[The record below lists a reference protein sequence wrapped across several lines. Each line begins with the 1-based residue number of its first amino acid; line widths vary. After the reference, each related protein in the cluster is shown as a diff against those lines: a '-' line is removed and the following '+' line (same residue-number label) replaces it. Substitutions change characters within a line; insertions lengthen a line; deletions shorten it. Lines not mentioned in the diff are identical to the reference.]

1 MASLWR
7 PGLALLERAVAAA
20 PAGKRRG
27 AAMELGIARTCY
39 HHFLSV
45 ANQVEFYRL
54 REAGSVDRPRM
65 RELVKSEMALARA
78 QYPVAREWSVI
89 GYEASNHY
97 YYTPLDLVEKVLNC
111 RRILAEL

>member
-1 MASLWR
+1 
-7 PGLALLERAVAAA
+7 
-20 PAGKRRG
+20 
-27 AAMELGIARTCY
+27 
-39 HHFLSV
+39 
-45 ANQVEFYRL
+45 
-54 REAGSVDRPRM
+54 M